1 MEKKTRKN
9 TKNNRKNTKNNRKT
23 KKIPKIKLVK
33 KYLREF
39 EMLKKDYIE
48 SQKEKKDILK
58 LEELSTQ
65 ILLKMDSIEIDGN
78 QELRTYRK
86 SVIKSINSYIDNL

>member
-9 TKNNRKNTKNNRKT
+9 IKNNRKT
-23 KKIPKIKLVK
+23 KKISKIKLVK
-33 KYLREF
+33 KYHMEF
-39 EMLKKDYIE
+39 ERLKKEYIK
-48 SQKEKKDILK
+48 SQKNKKDSLK

-65 ILLKMDSIEIDGN
+65 ILLKMDLIEIDGN

-86 SVIKSINSYIDNL
+86 SVIKYINSYIDNL

>member
-9 TKNNRKNTKNNRKT
+9 IKNNRKT
-23 KKIPKIKLVK
+23 KKISKIKLVK
-33 KYLREF
+33 KYHMEF
-39 EMLKKDYIE
+39 ERLKKEYIK
-48 SQKEKKDILK
+48 SQKNKKDTLK

-65 ILLKMDSIEIDGN
+65 ILLKMDLIEIDGN

-86 SVIKSINSYIDNL
+86 SVIKYINSYIDNL